1 MDLGQYPLQVFVS
14 LLLVLC
20 AALVA
25 LICDFLKRNNEQLR
39 ELAIELRVRREE
51 DQRRPQSMLEP
62 ARRQLEEPIPPMHV
76 PAIANHAATAPPPA
90 SASRKTPVAS
100 PKKDW
105 NSLLARSNHA
115 SNRTRPK
122 PVVFRKSLM
131 KARQTE
137 AIPAGFQPRE
147 VLSRLMQ
154 ARPSINGLVI
164 SIGVN
169 VMHQADGPVPNL
181 AADLIP
187 SLIRPGEFACQSSE
201 EEFLLLCP
209 SERGASAHRRLGQ
222 IAQQLWDFQLSSLG
236 QFSILFSW
244 GGIEV
249 RDEPIDEAVA
259 SAYERMQETRSRRK
273 LLAAVS

>member
-1 MDLGQYPLQVFVS
+1 
-14 LLLVLC
+14 
-20 AALVA
+20 
-25 LICDFLKRNNEQLR
+25 
-39 ELAIELRVRREE
+39 
-51 DQRRPQSMLEP
+51 
-62 ARRQLEEPIPPMHV
+62 
-76 PAIANHAATAPPPA
+76 
-90 SASRKTPVAS
+90 
-100 PKKDW
+100 
-105 NSLLARSNHA
+105 
-115 SNRTRPK
+115 
-122 PVVFRKSLM
+122 M

-187 SLIRPGEFACQSSE
+187 SLIRPGEFACQSNE
-201 EEFLLLCP
+201 EEFLLICP